1 MDADRQRET
10 LAVVKAEIPEFSF
23 GQFIGNEEFV
33 IGVQSKFLNED
44 AEANDK
50 PIILQFA
57 GNVKAGTVAEYG
69 DTGVGQKAAIKKG
82 VASLQE
88 VEVPSPCRLMPYRT
102 FTEVAQPM
110 SNFIFRVKDNDRLG
124 VTCALFEADGGAWK
138 NEAKANIKAYLEK
151 ELADVSNI
159 FVIS

>member
-1 MDADRQRET
+1 M
-10 LAVVKAEIPEFSF
+10 
-23 GQFIGNEEFV
+23 
-33 IGVQSKFLNED
+33 QSKFLNED

-102 FTEVAQPM
+102 F
-110 SNFIFRVKDNDRLG
+110 
-124 VTCALFEADGGAWK
+124 EADGGAWK